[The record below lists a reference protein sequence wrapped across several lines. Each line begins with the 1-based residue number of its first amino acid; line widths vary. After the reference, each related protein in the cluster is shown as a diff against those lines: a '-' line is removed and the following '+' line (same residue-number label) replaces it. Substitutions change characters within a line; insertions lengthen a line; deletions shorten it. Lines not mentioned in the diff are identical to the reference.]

1 MTRDIN
7 DVIDD
12 AISSLVDDDINC
24 GAEALQELAQT
35 FAKAGQPQSSFQNIR
50 KYIIEE
56 ATARTDAFFIAEK
69 LKIAE
74 QNLRQDRKIII
85 HQEDA
90 MADNGTKT
98 ETEMPKKKKQFFGTK
113 GFLEA
118 ARKRKSLLEE
128 ASK

>member
-35 FAKAGQPQSSFQNIR
+35 FARAGQPQSSFQDIR

-56 ATARTDAFFIAEK
+56 ATARTDAFFVAEK

-74 QNLRQDRKIII
+74 QTLRQDRKIII
-85 HQEDA
+85 H
-90 MADNGTKT
+90 
-98 ETEMPKKKKQFFGTK
+98 
-113 GFLEA
+113 
-118 ARKRKSLLEE
+118 
-128 ASK
+128 